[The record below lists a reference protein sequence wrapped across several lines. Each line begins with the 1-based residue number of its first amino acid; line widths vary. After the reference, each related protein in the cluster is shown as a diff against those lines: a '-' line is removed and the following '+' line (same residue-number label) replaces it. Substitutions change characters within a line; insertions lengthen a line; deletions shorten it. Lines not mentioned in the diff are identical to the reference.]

1 MPNEMPGQSAILYL
15 SNSGNRSFKRSTVER
30 HFGVVG
36 LQRTMTRPLVKV
48 TSSRTCVAKSQPAR
62 CRAGVMYWVQMSR
75 SERLFLSVTREGRS
89 TMLVGFSQH
98 ITLALANGEATASA
112 PPRGLFL

>member
-75 SERLFLSVTREGRS
+75 SERLFLSVTREYPS
-89 TMLVGFSQH
+89 KAVAHFLQH
-98 ITLALANGEATASA
+98 ITLASAGVEATASV
-112 PPRGLFL
+112 PPRALFL